1 MATSAIETFKEE
13 DGLEKREDILIAF
26 DLIDEQEGRSQN
38 D

>member
-13 DGLEKREDILIAF
+13 DGLEKREDILTAL
-26 DLIDEQEGRSQN
+26 DLIDEQEGLLQN

>member
-1 MATSAIETFKEE
+1 MATSAIEPFKEE
-13 DGLEKREDILIAF
+13 DGLEKREDIFTAF

>member
-13 DGLEKREDILIAF
+13 DGLEKREDILTAL
-26 DLIDEQEGRSQN
+26 DLLDAQEGLLQN